1 METESLREQ
10 LTENLD
16 EAEWDWLTPHVER
29 EVVIVV
35 EPQLDLLT
43 VGEAIALDNATSVQH
58 WISEQLISKP
68 SPERISEWNDQP
80 KKRFK
85 ALIVQP
91 FVLVQEMKAEG
102 EG

>member
-29 EVVIVV
+29 EVVIIV
-35 EPQLDLLT
+35 ESQLDLLT
-43 VGEAIALDNATSVQH
+43 VGEAIALDQANSVQH
-58 WISEQLISKP
+58 WISEQLIHKP
-68 SPERISEWNDQP
+68 SPEQVSEWNNQP
-80 KKRFK
+80 KKRFQ

-91 FVLVQEMKAEG
+91 FVLVKELAVS
-102 EG
+102 